1 MKTKI
6 IDFALKIFILIILL
20 SPEYFSQRKIV
31 HAKIDG
37 EIDLGLSPF
46 IQRVISDA
54 EEKNAD
60 AIIFEINTFGGRVDA
75 ATQIKD
81 AILDS
86 KILTIAFVNKRAISA
101 GALIT
106 LSCKK
111 IAMANGSSIGATTVV
126 NETGEKQSEKYQSY
140 MRSEMRSTAERN
152 NRRTDIAEGMV
163 DERIVVNG
171 LDDSTTLI
179 TLTSAEARKYEI
191 ADTVVNNLDEA
202 LAAFGFENAEL
213 IRVNSNWA
221 EDFVRFLNNPIIS
234 SLLIMI
240 GLVGLFTEIKTPGW
254 GLPGTAALI
263 ALGLFFGASFILDL
277 ASGLEIIMF
286 IGGVV
291 LLLLEIFV
299 IPGFGIAG
307 IGGIILILASLFL
320 SLINTDYF
328 YDMGTIS
335 SAIVQLAASILLAVV
350 AILLLLK
357 YLPKSKS
364 FNKLVLADEEKTS
377 QGFSSNPDYSAILHS
392 TGVALTPLRPAG
404 SVIID
409 GKKYDVLTEG
419 EFIEKGKN
427 VKVIKT
433 EGVKIVVQFC
443 EGE

>member
-1 MKTKI
+1 MKFMKI
-6 IDFALKIFILIILL
+6 RSGFIFIFLAILFTSNIIA
-20 SPEYFSQRKIV
+20 QKKVV

-46 IQRVISDA
+46 INRIISDA
-54 EEKNAD
+54 EEKKYD

-86 KILTIAFVNKRAISA
+86 KILTIAYVNKRAISA

-111 IAMANGSSIGATTVV
+111 IAMAKGSSIGATTVV
-126 NETGEKQSEKYQSY
+126 NQEGEKQSEKYQSY

-152 NRRTDIAEGMV
+152 DRRTDIAEGMV
-163 DERIVVNG
+163 DERVVVAG
-171 LDDSTTLI
+171 LVDSTKLI
-179 TLTSAEARKYEI
+179 TLTSEEARTYGI
-191 ADTVVNNLDEA
+191 TDTVVNNFDEV
-202 LAAFGFENAEL
+202 LSAFGFEDADVIKIET
-213 IRVNSNWA
+213 NWA

-263 ALGLFFGASFILDL
+263 ALGLFFGTSFILDL

-286 IGGVV
+286 IGGVI
-291 LLLLEIFV
+291 LLLVEIFV

-307 IGGIILILASLFL
+307 VGGIILILASLFL
-320 SLINTDYF
+320 SLINTEYF
-328 YDMGTIS
+328 FDSGTIS
-335 SAIVQLAASILLAVV
+335 MAIVQLGASILFAVV
-350 AILLLLK
+350 LMLLLLK

-364 FNKLVLADEEKTS
+364 FNKLVLADEVKSS
-377 QGFSSNPDYSAILHS
+377 QGFSSSPDFSNLLNS
-392 TGVALTPLRPAG
+392 TAVTLTPLRPAG
-404 SVIID
+404 SIVID
-409 GKKYDVLTEG
+409 GKKYDAVTEG

-427 VKVIKT
+427 VRVIKT
-433 EGVKIVVQFC
+433 EGIKIVVQFI
-443 EGE
+443 ERE